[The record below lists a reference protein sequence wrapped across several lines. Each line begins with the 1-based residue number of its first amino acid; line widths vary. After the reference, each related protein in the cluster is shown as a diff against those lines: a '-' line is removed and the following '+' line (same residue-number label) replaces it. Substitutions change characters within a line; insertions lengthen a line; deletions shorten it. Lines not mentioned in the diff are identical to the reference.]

1 MTSVRVNGKKVKD
14 SAKEIRST
22 DYSTDGFTVDRMN
35 WKDDGRD
42 EWQPRAS
49 FSQQSGEDHQTQ
61 GAADGMQQQIRQ
73 VKGPWI
79 QPIENV
85 V

>member
-1 MTSVRVNGKKVKD
+1 
-14 SAKEIRST
+14 
-22 DYSTDGFTVDRMN
+22 MN